1 MAELIS
7 VIVTTYNWEA
17 ALAAV
22 LRSLAAQTDEN
33 FEVIVADDGS
43 GPETAAMV
51 EAAKASASHR
61 IEHVWHED
69 RGFRA
74 GEIRN
79 RAILAAHGDYVIF
92 LDGDC
97 IVRPDFVA
105 SHRRL
110 AGKGKFVT
118 GNRILLS
125 RGLSETVLND
135 GLQPERWGWGRWVAE
150 RWRGGANRLV
160 ALMTLPLGPL
170 RHLRAKAWRG
180 ARSCNMAVWR
190 RDLVL
195 VDGFDADY
203 SGWGKED
210 SDIIVR
216 LLHSGLMR
224 KDGTFATGVIHLWHA
239 EADRSALPENERKLA
254 QLLASDIVRAKH
266 GLSTLPV
273 APLQASAWRGPVEQ
287 ATVEKVTARTVGTDR
302 VSRIDLPLRPRIL
315 VIALRRLGDVLLT
328 TPVIASLR
336 RSFPDATID
345 VLVFADTAGI
355 VQGNPDIDNIVRMPG
370 RRTVMQSLKL
380 VGRLWRR
387 YDLAVSTQSGDRP
400 TFFALIAACRAA
412 APVEARFSGRVKRWL
427 LTRSVDYVPGVHRVE
442 EMLRLVDAL
451 GIARVPQVTVPRAP
465 DAALTPDGRYAV
477 IHAAPMF
484 RYKQWTVAGWRALAE
499 AMVARGLTVVATG
512 GPSADEKTYLDR
524 IWAGSGVPVTRL
536 DGTLDWGQL
545 AGLLANAEIFAGP
558 DTSVTHLAAACGCP
572 TLALFG
578 PTDPRRW
585 GPWPVAGLDRMWAAT
600 GKIQERGN
608 VWLVQ
613 HAYPCTPCQLE
624 GCERRLESYSQCL
637 DDLPARQVIAAL
649 DHVLASK
656 R

>member
-1 MAELIS
+1 MTELIS
-7 VIVTTYNWEA
+7 VIVTTYNWES

-22 LRSLAAQTDEN
+22 LRSLAAQTDRN

-43 GPETAAMV
+43 GPQTAALV
-51 EAAKASASHR
+51 EAAKPTLGR
-61 IEHVWHED
+61 RLVHVWHED

-79 RAILAAHGDYVIF
+79 RAVLEARGDYVIF

-110 AGKGKFVT
+110 SRPGKFVT

-125 RGLSETVLND
+125 RDLSAKVLND
-135 GLQPERWGWGRWVAE
+135 DLVPERWDGKRWLAE
-150 RWRGGANRLV
+150 RWRGGVNRLA
-160 ALMTLPLGPL
+160 ALLSLPLGPL
-170 RHLRAKAWRG
+170 RGLRARAWRG

-190 RDLVL
+190 RDLIR
-195 VDGFDADY
+195 VDGFDAEY

-216 LLHSGLMR
+216 LLHAGVTR
-224 KDGTFATGVIHLWHA
+224 RDGTFATGVIHLWHA

-254 QLLASDIVRAKH
+254 QLLASNVVRARR
-266 GLSTLPV
+266 GMSALSAVTQIPAEAV
-273 APLQASAWRGPVEQ
+273 APFADKDARSVASTE
-287 ATVEKVTARTVGTDR
+287 DR
-302 VSRIDLPLRPRIL
+302 AGRIALPLRPRIL

-328 TPVIASLR
+328 TPVTASLR
-336 RSFPDATID
+336 RAFPDATID

-355 VQGNPDIDNIVRMPG
+355 VQGNPDIDNIVSMPA
-370 RRTVMQSLKL
+370 RRTVAQSLKL
-380 VGRLWRR
+380 VWRLWRR

-400 TFFALIAACRAA
+400 TFFALIAGRRAV
-412 APVEARFSGRVKRWL
+412 APVEARFSGRIKRSL
-427 LTRSVDYVPGVHRVE
+427 LSRSVNYQPGVHRVE

-451 GIARVPQVTVPRAP
+451 GLARVPRVTAPRAP
-465 DAALTPDGRYAV
+465 DRPLMPQGRYAV

-484 RYKQWTVAGWRALAE
+484 RYKQWSVAGWRALAE
-499 AMVARGLTVVATG
+499 AIVARGLTVIATG
-512 GPSADEKTYLDR
+512 GPAAEERAYLDR

-536 DGTLDWGQL
+536 DGTLDWSQL
-545 AGLLANAEIFAGP
+545 TGLLAKADVYVGP
-558 DTSVTHLAAACGCP
+558 DTSVTHLAAASGCA
-572 TLALFG
+572 TVALFG
-578 PTDPRRW
+578 PTDPRLW
-585 GPWPVAGLDRMWAAT
+585 GPWPVDGLDRMWAAT

-613 HAYPCTPCQLE
+613 NAYPCTPCQLE
-624 GCERRLESYSQCL
+624 GCERRLESHSQCL

-649 DHVLASK
+649 DQVLASK